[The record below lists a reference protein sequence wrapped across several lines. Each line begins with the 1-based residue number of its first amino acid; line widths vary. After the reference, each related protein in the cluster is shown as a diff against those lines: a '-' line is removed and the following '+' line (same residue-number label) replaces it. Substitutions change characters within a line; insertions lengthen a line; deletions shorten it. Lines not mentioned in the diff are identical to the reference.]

1 MQNKSSETTR
11 HHFRSLAQLDLIDNF
26 LFQATISQGEA
37 GEEVCRILLRT
48 ILRRPFGKIR
58 VVPQKPFLGPDV
70 DRHGIRLD
78 AYIEDWTSRPSDN
91 MPDEK
96 TPLQPDQMLNAELCP
111 DIYDIEP
118 NKTSEKAMLPKR
130 MRYYH
135 GLIDSH
141 LLDSGKTYDTLPS
154 VFIITILPYDPFGQN
169 RMVYTIKN
177 CCVEVPELPYDDGA
191 VKIFLYTKGTEGNPG
206 KELRDMLKYIEETTE
221 QNITNPDIAAIHEA
235 VSQAKQSRE
244 VGINYMKSW
253 EWEDMIR
260 KEATA
265 EGLAEGREKGL
276 AEGLAEGREKG
287 LAEGREEG
295 LAAGREEGLVTGREE
310 GLAEGREEGLV
321 AGREEGSANAK
332 RTIIRNLLT
341 QNFSEEKICQ
351 LVECSPALVAEVLSS
366 MPHQD

>member
-48 ILRRPFGKIR
+48 ILGRPFGKIR
-58 VVPQKPFLGPDV
+58 IVPQKPFLGPDV

-78 AYIEDWTSRPSDN
+78 AYIEDWSTLSSDIA
-91 MPDEK
+91 
-96 TPLQPDQMLNAELCP
+96 NAELCP

-141 LLDSGKTYDTLPS
+141 LLDTGKTYDTLPS

-265 EGLAEGREKGL
+265 EGR
-276 AEGLAEGREKG
+276 AEGREKG
-287 LAEGREEG
+287 LAEGREK
-295 LAAGREEGLVTGREE
+295 

>member
-48 ILRRPFGKIR
+48 ILGRPFGKIR
-58 VVPQKPFLGPDV
+58 IVPQKPFLGPDV

-78 AYIEDWTSRPSDN
+78 AYIEDWSTLSSDIA
-91 MPDEK
+91 
-96 TPLQPDQMLNAELCP
+96 NAELCP

-141 LLDSGKTYDTLPS
+141 LLDTGKTYDTLPS

-276 AEGLAEGREKG
+276 AEGREKGLAEGREKG
-287 LAEGREEG
+287 LAE
-295 LAAGREEGLVTGREE
+295 
-310 GLAEGREEGLV
+310 
-321 AGREEGSANAK
+321 GREEGSANAK

>member
-1 MQNKSSETTR
+1 MKCLPFYDSS
-11 HHFRSLAQLDLIDNF
+11 FIVFQSNNIF

-48 ILRRPFGKIR
+48 ILGRPFGKIR
-58 VVPQKPFLGPDV
+58 IVPQKPFLGPDV

-78 AYIEDWTSRPSDN
+78 AYIEDWSTLSSDIA
-91 MPDEK
+91 
-96 TPLQPDQMLNAELCP
+96 NAELCP

-141 LLDSGKTYDTLPS
+141 LLDTGKTYDTLPS

-221 QNITNPDIAAIHEA
+221 QNITNPDIAVIHEA

-276 AEGLAEGREKG
+276 AEGREKG
-287 LAEGREEG
+287 LAE
-295 LAAGREEGLVTGREE
+295 
-310 GLAEGREEGLV
+310 
-321 AGREEGSANAK
+321 GREEGSANAK

>member
-48 ILRRPFGKIR
+48 ILGRPFGKIR
-58 VVPQKPFLGPDV
+58 IVPQKPFLGPDV

-78 AYIEDWTSRPSDN
+78 AYIEDWSTLSSDIA
-91 MPDEK
+91 
-96 TPLQPDQMLNAELCP
+96 NAELCP

-141 LLDSGKTYDTLPS
+141 LLDTGKTYDTLPS
-154 VFIITILPYDPFGQN
+154 VFIITILPYDPFEQN

-276 AEGLAEGREKG
+276 AEGRAE
-287 LAEGREEG
+287 
-295 LAAGREEGLVTGREE
+295 
-310 GLAEGREEGLV
+310 
-321 AGREEGSANAK
+321 GREEGSANAK

>member
-48 ILRRPFGKIR
+48 ILGRPFGKIR
-58 VVPQKPFLGPDV
+58 IVPQKPFLGPDV

-78 AYIEDWTSRPSDN
+78 AYIEDWSTLSSDIA
-91 MPDEK
+91 
-96 TPLQPDQMLNAELCP
+96 NAELCP

-141 LLDSGKTYDTLPS
+141 LLDTGKTYDTLPS

-276 AEGLAEGREKG
+276 AEGRAE
-287 LAEGREEG
+287 
-295 LAAGREEGLVTGREE
+295 
-310 GLAEGREEGLV
+310 
-321 AGREEGSANAK
+321 GREEGSANAK

-366 MPHQD
+366 MLHQD

>member
-1 MQNKSSETTR
+1 MQNNTSETTR

-26 LFQATISQGEA
+26 LFQATISQGKA

-48 ILRRPFGKIR
+48 ILGRPFGKVR

-78 AYIEDWTSRPSDN
+78 AYIENWSAFPSDI
-91 MPDEK
+91 PDAKPSLEA
-96 TPLQPDQMLNAELCP
+96 THPLSAELCP

-118 NKTSEKAMLPKR
+118 NKTSEKQTLPKR

-177 CCVEVPELPYDDGA
+177 CCVEAPDLAYDDGA

-206 KELRDMLKYIEETTE
+206 KELRDMLKYT
-221 QNITNPDIAAIHEA
+221 
-235 VSQAKQSRE
+235 
-244 VGINYMKSW
+244 
-253 EWEDMIR
+253 
-260 KEATA
+260 
-265 EGLAEGREKGL
+265 
-276 AEGLAEGREKG
+276 
-287 LAEGREEG
+287 
-295 LAAGREEGLVTGREE
+295 
-310 GLAEGREEGLV
+310 
-321 AGREEGSANAK
+321 
-332 RTIIRNLLT
+332 
-341 QNFSEEKICQ
+341 
-351 LVECSPALVAEVLSS
+351 
-366 MPHQD
+366 

>member
-48 ILRRPFGKIR
+48 ILGRPFGKIR
-58 VVPQKPFLGPDV
+58 IVPQKPFLGPDV

-78 AYIEDWTSRPSDN
+78 AYIEDWSTLSSDIA
-91 MPDEK
+91 
-96 TPLQPDQMLNAELCP
+96 NAELCP

-141 LLDSGKTYDTLPS
+141 LLDTGKTYDTLPS

-276 AEGLAEGREKG
+276 AEGR
-287 LAEGREEG
+287 AEGREEG
-295 LAAGREEGLVTGREE
+295 ST
-310 GLAEGREEGLV
+310 
-321 AGREEGSANAK
+321 NAK

>member
-1 MQNKSSETTR
+1 MQNNTSETTR

-26 LFQATISQGEA
+26 LFQATISQGKA

-48 ILRRPFGKIR
+48 ILGRPFGKVR

-78 AYIEDWTSRPSDN
+78 AYIEDWSAFPSDI
-91 MPDEK
+91 PDAKSSLE
-96 TPLQPDQMLNAELCP
+96 TTHPLSAELCP

-118 NKTSEKAMLPKR
+118 NKTSEKQTLPKR

-177 CCVEVPELPYDDGA
+177 CCVEAPDLAYDDGA

-276 AEGLAEGREKG
+276 AEGLAEGRE
-287 LAEGREEG
+287 
-295 LAAGREEGLVTGREE
+295 E
-310 GLAEGREEGLV
+310 GLAEGREEG
-321 AGREEGSANAK
+321 REEGLA
-332 RTIIRNLLT
+332 
-341 QNFSEEKICQ
+341 EG
-351 LVECSPALVAEVLSS
+351 LVEGREKGLAEGLVEGQKQATRCFVEKLLKQGFS
-366 MPHQD
+366 DEEILNLTGCDLTLIDEIRKE

>member
-48 ILRRPFGKIR
+48 ILGRPFGKIR
-58 VVPQKPFLGPDV
+58 IVPQKPFLGPDV

-78 AYIEDWTSRPSDN
+78 AYIEDWSTLSSDIA
-91 MPDEK
+91 
-96 TPLQPDQMLNAELCP
+96 NAELCP

-141 LLDSGKTYDTLPS
+141 LLDTGKTYDTLPS

-276 AEGLAEGREKG
+276 AEGREKG
-287 LAEGREEG
+287 LAEGR
-295 LAAGREEGLVTGREE
+295 
-310 GLAEGREEGLV
+310 AE
-321 AGREEGSANAK
+321 GREEGSANAK

>member
-48 ILRRPFGKIR
+48 ILGRPFGKIR
-58 VVPQKPFLGPDV
+58 IVPQKPFLGPDV

-78 AYIEDWTSRPSDN
+78 AYIEDWSTLSSDIA
-91 MPDEK
+91 
-96 TPLQPDQMLNAELCP
+96 NAELCP

-141 LLDSGKTYDTLPS
+141 LLDTGKTYDTLPS

-265 EGLAEGREKGL
+265 EGLAEGR
-276 AEGLAEGREKG
+276 AE
-287 LAEGREEG
+287 
-295 LAAGREEGLVTGREE
+295 
-310 GLAEGREEGLV
+310 
-321 AGREEGSANAK
+321 GREEGSANAK

>member
-48 ILRRPFGKIR
+48 ILGRPFGKIR
-58 VVPQKPFLGPDV
+58 IVPQKPFLGPDV

-78 AYIEDWTSRPSDN
+78 AYIEDWSTLSSDIA
-91 MPDEK
+91 
-96 TPLQPDQMLNAELCP
+96 NAELCP

-141 LLDSGKTYDTLPS
+141 LLDTGKTYDTLPS

-276 AEGLAEGREKG
+276 AEGREKG
-287 LAEGREEG
+287 LAE
-295 LAAGREEGLVTGREE
+295 
-310 GLAEGREEGLV
+310 
-321 AGREEGSANAK
+321 GREEGSANAK

>member
-1 MQNKSSETTR
+1 MQNNTSETTR

-26 LFQATISQGEA
+26 LFQATISQGKA

-48 ILRRPFGKIR
+48 ILGRPFGKVR

-78 AYIEDWTSRPSDN
+78 AYIEDWSAFPSDI
-91 MPDEK
+91 PDAK
-96 TPLQPDQMLNAELCP
+96 SSLQTTHPLSAELCP

-118 NKTSEKAMLPKR
+118 NKTSEKQTLPKR

-177 CCVEVPELPYDDGA
+177 CCVEAPDLAYDDGA

-221 QNITNPDIAAIHEA
+221 QNITNPDIAAIHGD
-235 VSQAKQSRE
+235 S
-244 VGINYMKSW
+244 VGYYNIFSKLFVISYDGKPAQISPCRFPFYAFTRIASNP
-253 EWEDMIR
+253 
-260 KEATA
+260 
-265 EGLAEGREKGL
+265 
-276 AEGLAEGREKG
+276 
-287 LAEGREEG
+287 
-295 LAAGREEGLVTGREE
+295 AAFNFFCIT
-310 GLAEGREEGLV
+310 
-321 AGREEGSANAK
+321 SAFALMLYAPTWILYSPPFL
-332 RTIIRNLLT
+332 TIKLSNPAAFNLFCIASAFALT
-341 QNFSEEKICQ
+341 E
-351 LVECSPALVAEVLSS
+351 
-366 MPHQD
+366 

>member
-48 ILRRPFGKIR
+48 ILGRPFGKIR
-58 VVPQKPFLGPDV
+58 IVPQKPFLGPDV

-78 AYIEDWTSRPSDN
+78 AYIEDWSTLSSDIA
-91 MPDEK
+91 
-96 TPLQPDQMLNAELCP
+96 NAELCP

-141 LLDSGKTYDTLPS
+141 LLDTGKTYDTLPS

-177 CCVEVPELPYDDGA
+177 CCAEVPELPYDDGA

-244 VGINYMKSW
+244 VSINYMKSW

-276 AEGLAEGREKG
+276 AEGRAE
-287 LAEGREEG
+287 
-295 LAAGREEGLVTGREE
+295 
-310 GLAEGREEGLV
+310 
-321 AGREEGSANAK
+321 GREEGSANAK

-366 MPHQD
+366 MPHED

>member
-26 LFQATISQGEA
+26 LFQATISQGEV

-48 ILRRPFGKIR
+48 ILGRPFGKIR

-78 AYIEDWTSRPSDN
+78 AYIEDWSTHSSDIA
-91 MPDEK
+91 
-96 TPLQPDQMLNAELCP
+96 NAELCP

-141 LLDSGKTYDTLPS
+141 LLDTGKTYDTLPS

-276 AEGLAEGREKG
+276 AEGREKG
-287 LAEGREEG
+287 LAE
-295 LAAGREEGLVTGREE
+295 
-310 GLAEGREEGLV
+310 
-321 AGREEGSANAK
+321 GREEGSANAK

>member
-48 ILRRPFGKIR
+48 ILGRPFGKIR

-78 AYIEDWTSRPSDN
+78 AYIEDWTALSSDT
-91 MPDEK
+91 PDVK
-96 TPLQPDQMLNAELCP
+96 KPLQTDQILDAELCP

-287 LAEGREEG
+287 LAEGREVG
-295 LAAGREEGLVTGREE
+295 LVEGREK
-310 GLAEGREEGLV
+310 GLAEGREKGLAEGREVGLAEGQKKATRHFVEGLLKR
-321 AGREEGSANAK
+321 GFSDEEILSLTGCDI
-332 RTIIRNLLT
+332 TLIDEIRK
-341 QNFSEEKICQ
+341 E
-351 LVECSPALVAEVLSS
+351 
-366 MPHQD
+366 

>member
-48 ILRRPFGKIR
+48 ILGRPFGKIR
-58 VVPQKPFLGPDV
+58 IVPQKPFLGPDV

-78 AYIEDWTSRPSDN
+78 AYIEDWSTLSSDIA
-91 MPDEK
+91 
-96 TPLQPDQMLNAELCP
+96 NAELCP

-141 LLDSGKTYDTLPS
+141 LLDTGKTYDTLPS

-276 AEGLAEGREKG
+276 AEGREKG
-287 LAEGREEG
+287 LAEGR
-295 LAAGREEGLVTGREE
+295 
-310 GLAEGREEGLV
+310 AE
-321 AGREEGSANAK
+321 GREEGSANAK

-366 MPHQD
+366 MLHQD

>member
-1 MQNKSSETTR
+1 
-11 HHFRSLAQLDLIDNF
+11 
-26 LFQATISQGEA
+26 
-37 GEEVCRILLRT
+37 
-48 ILRRPFGKIR
+48 
-58 VVPQKPFLGPDV
+58 
-70 DRHGIRLD
+70 
-78 AYIEDWTSRPSDN
+78 
-91 MPDEK
+91 
-96 TPLQPDQMLNAELCP
+96 
-111 DIYDIEP
+111 
-118 NKTSEKAMLPKR
+118 MLPKR

-265 EGLAEGREKGL
+265 EGLAEGRE
-276 AEGLAEGREKG
+276 
-287 LAEGREEG
+287 
-295 LAAGREEGLVTGREE
+295 
-310 GLAEGREEGLV
+310 
-321 AGREEGSANAK
+321 EGSANAK
-332 RTIIRNLLT
+332 RIIIRNLLS

>member
-48 ILRRPFGKIR
+48 ILGRPFGKIR
-58 VVPQKPFLGPDV
+58 IVPQKPFLGPDV

-78 AYIEDWTSRPSDN
+78 AYIEDWSTLSSDIA
-91 MPDEK
+91 
-96 TPLQPDQMLNAELCP
+96 NAELCP

-141 LLDSGKTYDTLPS
+141 LLDTGKTYDTLPS

-265 EGLAEGREKGL
+265 EGLAEGRK
-276 AEGLAEGREKG
+276 KG
-287 LAEGREEG
+287 LAEGR
-295 LAAGREEGLVTGREE
+295 
-310 GLAEGREEGLV
+310 AE
-321 AGREEGSANAK
+321 GREEGSANAK

>member
-48 ILRRPFGKIR
+48 ILGRPFGKIR
-58 VVPQKPFLGPDV
+58 IVPQKPFLGPDV

-78 AYIEDWTSRPSDN
+78 AYIEDWSTLSSDIA
-91 MPDEK
+91 
-96 TPLQPDQMLNAELCP
+96 NAELCP

-141 LLDSGKTYDTLPS
+141 LLDTGKTYDTLPS

-276 AEGLAEGREKG
+276 AEG
-287 LAEGREEG
+287 
-295 LAAGREEGLVTGREE
+295 
-310 GLAEGREEGLV
+310 
-321 AGREEGSANAK
+321 REEGSANAK

>member
-1 MQNKSSETTR
+1 
-11 HHFRSLAQLDLIDNF
+11 
-26 LFQATISQGEA
+26 
-37 GEEVCRILLRT
+37 
-48 ILRRPFGKIR
+48 
-58 VVPQKPFLGPDV
+58 
-70 DRHGIRLD
+70 
-78 AYIEDWTSRPSDN
+78 
-91 MPDEK
+91 
-96 TPLQPDQMLNAELCP
+96 
-111 DIYDIEP
+111 
-118 NKTSEKAMLPKR
+118 
-130 MRYYH
+130 
-135 GLIDSH
+135 
-141 LLDSGKTYDTLPS
+141 
-154 VFIITILPYDPFGQN
+154 
-169 RMVYTIKN
+169 MVYTIKN

-244 VGINYMKSW
+244 GGINYMKSW

-265 EGLAEGREKGL
+265 EGLAEGR
-276 AEGLAEGREKG
+276 AE
-287 LAEGREEG
+287 
-295 LAAGREEGLVTGREE
+295 
-310 GLAEGREEGLV
+310 
-321 AGREEGSANAK
+321 GREEGSANAK

>member
-48 ILRRPFGKIR
+48 ILGRPFGKIR
-58 VVPQKPFLGPDV
+58 IVPQKPFLGPDV

-78 AYIEDWTSRPSDN
+78 AYIEDWSTLSSDIA
-91 MPDEK
+91 
-96 TPLQPDQMLNAELCP
+96 NAELCP

-141 LLDSGKTYDTLPS
+141 LLDTGKTYDTLPS

-276 AEGLAEGREKG
+276 AEGREKGLAEGREKG
-287 LAEGREEG
+287 LAEGR
-295 LAAGREEGLVTGREE
+295 
-310 GLAEGREEGLV
+310 AE
-321 AGREEGSANAK
+321 GREEGSANAK